1 MAFKLAQSS
10 FETKGI
16 FLQTNLPGSG
26 EGRAGSCHYPL
37 AAKGGLLRSFS
48 QKPSLRCLN
57 CCSSS
62 PSSPWCLLSL
72 CSSHHTW
79 EWISHFPS
87 PQLSCGR
94 RVFLPFFDEGKGG
107 AIAQPLLPRMGCG
120 MWGVGCCPHKPLV
133 SCWRTQ
139 PRDQLRGTA
148 DPGGSGCGEG
158 ALVWSPGSVRGMM
171 PTPHL
176 SSLAELLVSSAS
188 APVKLGQK
196 SEGFFRCCSFNL

>member
-37 AAKGGLLRSFS
+37 VAKGGLLRSFS

-72 CSSHHTW
+72 CSPHHTW

-94 RVFLPFFDEGKGG
+94 RVFLPFFDESKGG

-120 MWGVGCCPHKPLV
+120 MWDVGCGMLPPQALGELLENPAQGSAPWHGRSGWIRL
-133 SCWRTQ
+133 W
-139 PRDQLRGTA
+139 
-148 DPGGSGCGEG
+148 GGSTGLESWLSQGYD
-158 ALVWSPGSVRGMM
+158 AN
-171 PTPHL
+171 PTPLQPGRAPRLFCL
-176 SSLAELLVSSAS
+176 ST
-188 APVKLGQK
+188 
-196 SEGFFRCCSFNL
+196 C